1 MLFLLIALPL
11 SSKKVALAEEDM
23 IPITGDY
30 NDYDDYIDLDFDD
43 LNFSD
48 KINNSLTDE
57 NNAFATLLAT
67 IFGGF
72 FLLFFITATLV
83 SYIYYSLA
91 LQKIAD
97 KLGEKNSWYAW
108 IPIFN
113 IILFFRMGDQNP
125 WLILIALIP
134 GIGGIVLAVLSII
147 AMCNICE
154 KRGYDKLLGL
164 LSLIPIANFVL
175 MGILAWGKDKVTTP
189 ESK

>member
-1 MLFLLIALPL
+1 MKKLLKIFMLFLLIALPL

-23 IPITGDY
+23 ITITGDY

-113 IILFFRMGDQNP
+113 IILASDGVVR
-125 WLILIALIP
+125 IL
-134 GIGGIVLAVLSII
+134 
-147 AMCNICE
+147 
-154 KRGYDKLLGL
+154 Y
-164 LSLIPIANFVL
+164 
-175 MGILAWGKDKVTTP
+175 
-189 ESK
+189 